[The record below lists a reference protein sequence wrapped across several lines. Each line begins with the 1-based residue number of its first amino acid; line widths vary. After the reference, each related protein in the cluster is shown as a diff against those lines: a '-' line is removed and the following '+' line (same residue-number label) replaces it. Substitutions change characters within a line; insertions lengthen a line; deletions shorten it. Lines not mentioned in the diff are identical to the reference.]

1 MEKNA
6 LEGIK
11 TENNC
16 SAESFED
23 LDDLYI
29 KGLILVRVELLS
41 FQWRESAQT
50 LHPSKQGGRE
60 DPYLLLQKEG
70 NNWS

>member
-1 MEKNA
+1 MEENA

-29 KGLILVRVELLS
+29 KGLILV
-41 FQWRESAQT
+41 
-50 LHPSKQGGRE
+50 G
-60 DPYLLLQKEG
+60 
-70 NNWS
+70 